1 MKLSDLLPEGVSLSG
16 DGDAVDITAMTADS
30 REVAA
35 GALFAA
41 LPGSRV
47 DGAKFIPNA
56 VAGGAAAV
64 LVAETA
70 DVGDVAVPVVR
81 ADDPRRAL
89 ALMAARFYGRQP
101 ATAVAVT
108 GTSGKTSVAEFTRQ
122 IFAGLGHSAASLGT
136 IGIVRPDGGVYGS
149 LTTPD
154 PVTLH
159 AVIAGLADDAVSH
172 LAFEA
177 SSHGLDQ
184 RRLDGVTLAAAAFT
198 NLGRD
203 HLDYHPSVEHYL
215 ASKLRLFDTLLPE
228 AAAPSSTSTIPTPPG
243 SSRSLSGAICA
254 CSRSGPIRRPACS

>member
-1 MKLSDLLPEGVSLSG
+1 
-16 DGDAVDITAMTADS
+16 
-30 REVAA
+30 
-35 GALFAA
+35 
-41 LPGSRV
+41 
-47 DGAKFIPNA
+47 
-56 VAGGAAAV
+56 
-64 LVAETA
+64 
-70 DVGDVAVPVVR
+70 
-81 ADDPRRAL
+81 
-89 ALMAARFYGRQP
+89 MAARFYGRQP

-108 GTSGKTSVAEFTRQ
+108 GTSGKTSVADSTRQ

-136 IGIVRPDGGVYGS
+136 IGIVRPDGGIYGS

-159 AVIAGLADDAVSH
+159 AVIAGLADDSVSH

-215 ASKLRLFDTLLPE
+215 AASCACSIHCCPKV
-228 AAAPSSTSTIPTPPG
+228 AAPSSTSTMPTPPG
-243 SSRSLSGAICA
+243 SSRSLSGATSA
-254 CSRSGPIRRPACS
+254 CSRSALILPPACNWSRHSRRLRATIGFCYGGQDYSVELGLIGAYQASNALIAAGLVTSTGESAEAVFQTLGSTTRCGRAPRGGR